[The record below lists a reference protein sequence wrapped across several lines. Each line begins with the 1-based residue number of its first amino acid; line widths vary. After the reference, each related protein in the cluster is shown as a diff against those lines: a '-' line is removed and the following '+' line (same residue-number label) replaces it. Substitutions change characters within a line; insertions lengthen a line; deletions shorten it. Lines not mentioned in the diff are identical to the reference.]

1 MSQYLPHGEFKW
13 VKNVDNFD
21 VNSISK
27 NSLYGYILK
36 VYLEYP
42 VELQNLYNVYQL
54 APEKV
59 DILSDYQKNIAD
71 KYNIKVG
78 EVKKLVP
85 NLGKK
90 NNYTVH
96 HMNLQLGLSLEIKLI
111 KIHKLLKFKIS
122 D

>member
-42 VELQNLYNVYQL
+42 VELHNLYNVYQL

-59 DILSDYQKNIAD
+59 DILSDY
-71 KYNIKVG
+71 
-78 EVKKLVP
+78 
-85 NLGKK
+85 
-90 NNYTVH
+90 
-96 HMNLQLGLSLEIKLI
+96 
-111 KIHKLLKFKIS
+111 
-122 D
+122 